1 MNSAT
6 VAGGERIPPPLLP
19 QSTAEEP
26 QSPVVQENFA
36 SATEVAQWVRAHTWP
51 DQPEGTGRIS
61 RSPGLRGKPA
71 GESGGEPGFGK
82 TTGHMMSLQLFTIV
96 NVVALVPALRIQ
108 NDYY

>member
-6 VAGGERIPPPLLP
+6 VAGGESIPPPLLP

-26 QSPVVQENFA
+26 QSPVLQENFA

-61 RSPGLRGKPA
+61 RSPGLRGKPD
-71 GESGGEPGFGK
+71 GEIGGELGFGK
-82 TTGHMMSLQLFTIV
+82 TTGHTMTLQSFAIV
-96 NVVALVPALRIQ
+96 NVAASVPALGIQ
-108 NDYY
+108 ID